1 MSTGQRSFRQLA
13 YASVYR
19 PGIDLAVIIAVFCS
33 AVDIAALFFPWL
45 VGINSSYVP
54 GRGLTYTVAVVLS
67 GFGMSIETPYLLA
80 ILFAPLLT
88 AILVFFSV
96 KAEGIVPPRITYKT
110 KARLLILLAALA
122 TFLPTMT
129 FLNRFAFEASLSLPG
144 VFVSRWEL
152 GGGATVP
159 MYAGL
164 GFILALGLK
173 MIKD

>member
-1 MSTGQRSFRQLA
+1 MSTGQRSFKQLA

-33 AVDIAALFFPWL
+33 TVDIVSLFFPWL
-45 VGINSSYVP
+45 VGINASYIP
-54 GRGLTYTVAVVLS
+54 GRGLTYTVAFVLS
-67 GFGMSIETPYLLA
+67 GFEMLTVTPYLLSLGFVPVLIA
-80 ILFAPLLT
+80 V
-88 AILVFFSV
+88 LVYFSV
-96 KAEGIVPPRITYKT
+96 KPEGIVPPRTNYKT
-110 KARLLILLAALA
+110 KARLLILLAALG

-129 FLNRFAFEASLSLPG
+129 FLNRFAFEPMLSLPG

-164 GFILALGLK
+164 GFLLALGLK
-173 MIKD
+173 IMKD